1 MSDEFL
7 DAIMNRTG
15 SAGFDIQ
22 YSNKYARPTLEK
34 LAADVRS
41 KMDTASKFDRPAK
54 RKRTTRREPVNLTPE
69 ERAYKDYDDARQQLT
84 TFLGETLNTPKGISD
99 GQAALTEIINS
110 VSRGRREQQ
119 YAAPAT
125 STPESPVPATA
136 PVPAATAGRAVPAP
150 VPAAAT
156 ATAPA
161 NQSTDAPSPSY
172 GRSDEAI
179 AEMEAAQNQPTSAPS
194 PSYGRSDEAIAEM
207 EAAQNQPTSAPSP
220 SYGRSDEAIA
230 ETEAAQNQAP
240 KAAPVIDEARM
251 AALFRKTTGTAFDP
265 KSRVDTTRMADLTS
279 FIEKDPDLLNKSD
292 TKIALDYYRTLK

>member
-1 MSDEFL
+1 MADEFL

-15 SAGFDIQ
+15 SAGFDVQ
-22 YSNKYARPTLEK
+22 YSNKYARPALEK

-41 KMDTASKFDRPAK
+41 KMDIASKTDRPAK
-54 RKRTTRREPVNLTPE
+54 KERKVNQRSQIVKLTPE
-69 ERAYKDYDDARQQLT
+69 EQAYKDYDDARQKLT

-99 GQAALTEIINS
+99 ENAALTEIVNS

-136 PVPAATAGRAVPAP
+136 PVPAATTGQAVPAT
-150 VPAAAT
+150 AT

-161 NQSTDAPSPSY
+161 NQSTEAPSPSY

-179 AEMEAAQNQPTSAPS
+179 AEMDAARNQPTSAPS

-207 EAAQNQPTSAPSP
+207 EAA
-220 SYGRSDEAIA
+220 R
-230 ETEAAQNQAP
+230 NQAP

-265 KSRVDTTRMADLTS
+265 KSRVDKARMADLTS
-279 FIEKDPDLLNKSD
+279 FIEQDPERLNKSD

>member
-15 SAGFDIQ
+15 SAGFDVQ

-41 KMDTASKFDRPAK
+41 KMDTASKTNRPAK
-54 RKRTTRREPVNLTPE
+54 RERTTRSESVKLTPE
-69 ERAYKDYDDARQQLT
+69 EQAYKDYDDARQKLT
-84 TFLGETLNTPKGISD
+84 AFLGSTLNTPKGISD
-99 GQAALTEIINS
+99 KNVALTEIVNA
-110 VSRGRREQQ
+110 VSKGRREQQ

-136 PVPAATAGRAVPAP
+136 PVPAATTGQAVP
-150 VPAAAT
+150 AT
-156 ATAPA
+156 ATATTPA
-161 NQSTDAPSPSY
+161 NQSTEAPSPSY

-179 AEMEAAQNQPTSAPS
+179 AEMEAARNQPTSAPS

-207 EAAQNQPTSAPSP
+207 EAA
-220 SYGRSDEAIA
+220 R
-230 ETEAAQNQAP
+230 NQAP

-265 KSRVDTTRMADLTS
+265 KSRVDKARMADLTS
-279 FIEKDPDLLNKSD
+279 FIEQDPERLNKSD
-292 TKIALDYYRTLK
+292 TKIALDFYRTLK

>member
-194 PSYGRSDEAIAEM
+194 PSYGRSDEAIAE
-207 EAAQNQPTSAPSP
+207 
-220 SYGRSDEAIA
+220 
-230 ETEAAQNQAP
+230 TEAAQNQAP

>member
-15 SAGFDIQ
+15 SAGFDVQ

-41 KMDTASKFDRPAK
+41 KMDTASKTNRPAK
-54 RKRTTRREPVNLTPE
+54 RERTTRSESVKLTPE
-69 ERAYKDYDDARQQLT
+69 EQAYKDYDDARQKLT
-84 TFLGETLNTPKGISD
+84 AFLGSTLNTPKGISD
-99 GQAALTEIINS
+99 KNVALTEIVNA
-110 VSRGRREQQ
+110 VSKGRREQQ

-136 PVPAATAGRAVPAP
+136 PVPAATTGQAVPAT
-150 VPAAAT
+150 AT

-161 NQSTDAPSPSY
+161 NQSTEAPSPSY

-179 AEMEAAQNQPTSAPS
+179 AEMDAARNQPTSAPS

-207 EAAQNQPTSAPSP
+207 EAA
-220 SYGRSDEAIA
+220 R
-230 ETEAAQNQAP
+230 NQAP

-265 KSRVDTTRMADLTS
+265 KSRVDKARMADLTS
-279 FIEKDPDLLNKSD
+279 FIEQDPERLNKSD
-292 TKIALDYYRTLK
+292 TKIALDFYRTLK

>member
-15 SAGFDIQ
+15 SAGFDVQ

-41 KMDTASKFDRPAK
+41 KMDTASKTNRPAK
-54 RKRTTRREPVNLTPE
+54 RERTTRSESVKLTPE
-69 ERAYKDYDDARQQLT
+69 EQAYKDYDDARQKLT
-84 TFLGETLNTPKGISD
+84 AFLGSTLNTPKGISD
-99 GQAALTEIINS
+99 KNVALTEIVNA
-110 VSRGRREQQ
+110 VSKGRREQQ

-136 PVPAATAGRAVPAP
+136 PVPAATTGQAVPAT
-150 VPAAAT
+150 AT

-161 NQSTDAPSPSY
+161 NQSTEAPSPSY

-179 AEMEAAQNQPTSAPS
+179 AEMEAARNQPTSAPS

-207 EAAQNQPTSAPSP
+207 EAA
-220 SYGRSDEAIA
+220 R
-230 ETEAAQNQAP
+230 NQAP

-265 KSRVDTTRMADLTS
+265 KSRVDKARMADLTS
-279 FIEKDPDLLNKSD
+279 FIEQDPERLNKSD
-292 TKIALDYYRTLK
+292 TKIALDFYRTLK

>member
-1 MSDEFL
+1 MADEFL

-15 SAGFDIQ
+15 SAGFDVQ
-22 YSNKYARPTLEK
+22 YSNKYARPALEK

-41 KMDTASKFDRPAK
+41 KMDIASKTDRPAK
-54 RKRTTRREPVNLTPE
+54 KERKVNQRSQIVKLTPE
-69 ERAYKDYDDARQQLT
+69 EQAYKDYDDARQKLT

-99 GQAALTEIINS
+99 ENAALTEIVNS

-136 PVPAATAGRAVPAP
+136 PVPAATTGQAVPAT
-150 VPAAAT
+150 AT

-161 NQSTDAPSPSY
+161 NQSTEAPSPSY

-179 AEMEAAQNQPTSAPS
+179 AEMEAA
-194 PSYGRSDEAIAEM
+194 R
-207 EAAQNQPTSAPSP
+207 
-220 SYGRSDEAIA
+220 
-230 ETEAAQNQAP
+230 NQAP

-265 KSRVDTTRMADLTS
+265 KSRVDKARMADLTS
-279 FIEKDPDLLNKSD
+279 FIEQDPERLNKSD
-292 TKIALDYYRTLK
+292 TKIALDFYRTLK

>member
-1 MSDEFL
+1 MADEFL

-41 KMDTASKFDRPAK
+41 KMDTASKIDRPAK
-54 RKRTTRREPVNLTPE
+54 RKRTTRSESVKLTPE
-69 ERAYKDYDDARQQLT
+69 EQAYKDYDDARQKLT

-99 GQAALTEIINS
+99 ENAALTEIVNS

-136 PVPAATAGRAVPAP
+136 PVPAATTGRAVPAP
-150 VPAAAT
+150 VPATAT

-161 NQSTDAPSPSY
+161 NQSAEAPSPSY
-172 GRSDEAI
+172 GRSAEAI
-179 AEMEAAQNQPTSAPS
+179 AEMEAARNQPTSAPS
-194 PSYGRSDEAIAEM
+194 PSYGRSAEAIAEM
-207 EAAQNQPTSAPSP
+207 EAA
-220 SYGRSDEAIA
+220 R
-230 ETEAAQNQAP
+230 NQAP
-240 KAAPVIDEARM
+240 KAAPVIDEARI

-265 KSRVDTTRMADLTS
+265 KSRVDTARMADLTS